1 MTCRICGSS
10 NIKMIYD
17 DKIRNGGLGY
27 YTKDNV
33 SVYQCEACKVIWHE
47 NTLSDIGE
55 YYESTEYRDS
65 LEGGSEETRFYQLH
79 DKETFQKI
87 QYTGTSVFRN
97 KIVAD
102 IGCGCGA
109 FLDFISGVAELVIAV
124 EPSETYRKIMD
135 GKRYHTYAYTEEV
148 LSDFR
153 DKVDIVTSFDVIE
166 HVEDPE
172 TFLRNICKL
181 LKTGGKAII
190 GTPTDAPIMRQLLG
204 RIYEKKLLFSTQ
216 HLWIFSGN
224 SLEILADKCGCSG
237 KEVKYFQRYGID
249 NLMGWLRD
257 KEPNSE
263 IKMAED
269 MDELNTMWKSWA
281 AEKELGDY
289 IVLYL
294 EK

>member
-1 MTCRICGSS
+1 MICKICGHGKV
-10 NIKMIYD
+10 NMIYNSQ
-17 DKIRNGGLGY
+17 IRNGGLGQ
-27 YTKDNV
+27 YTKNDV
-33 SVYQCEACKVIWHE
+33 PVYQCETCGVIWHE
-47 NTLSDIGE
+47 NTLSDIEG

-79 DKETFQKI
+79 DKETCQKI

-135 GKRYHTYAYTEEV
+135 RKKYHTYAYTEQA
-148 LSDFR
+148 LDDFR
-153 DKVDIVTSFDVIE
+153 GKADVVTSFDVIE

-172 TFLRNICKL
+172 AFLGNIFEL
-181 LKTGGKAII
+181 LKSGGKAVI

-204 RIYEKKLLFSTQ
+204 EIYEKKLLFSTQ
-216 HLWIFSGN
+216 HLWIFSEK
-224 SLEILADKCGCSG
+224 SLELLADKCGYHS
-237 KEVKYFQRYGID
+237 KKVKCFQRYGMD
-249 NLMGWLRD
+249 NMMGWIRD

-263 IKMAED
+263 IEMGVLTEEMNA
-269 MDELNTMWKSWA
+269 MWKSYI
-281 AEKELGDY
+281 AEKGLGDY